1 MIIGSR
7 SFIRKTAIAI
17 ITINAIIPTI
27 IIPIVPVKPMIV
39 YTLYLFILYYK
50 AVSNETQLNF
60 LVYKVSRHQNIT
72 FNTHRINNVLR
83 I

>member
-17 ITINAIIPTI
+17 ITINASIPII
-27 IIPIVPVKPMIV
+27 IIPIVPAKPIIV

-60 LVYKVSRHQNIT
+60 LVYKVSRYQYY
-72 FNTHRINNVLR
+72 L
-83 I
+83 

>member
-17 ITINAIIPTI
+17 ITINAIIPIT
-27 IIPIVPVKPMIV
+27 IIPIVPAKPIIV

-60 LVYKVSRHQNIT
+60 LVYKVSRYQYY
-72 FNTHRINNVLR
+72 L
-83 I
+83 